1 MRGYQYWHSG
11 QSLVTFLYA
20 STSHENTSQYQ
31 CTSGLTIGDNKEK
44 YQIGDYCLV
53 EKQIPRTKTARNMLG
68 KMWNLGKLL
77 LKSWNWKRKLRKT
90 SVDFV
95 PKIMWLPSKKI
106 FLERKKQEIGNKI
119 MAKVNFKRVIRTDFS
134 RGL

>member
-1 MRGYQYWHSG
+1 M
-11 QSLVTFLYA
+11 
-20 STSHENTSQYQ
+20 
-31 CTSGLTIGDNKEK
+31 
-44 YQIGDYCLV
+44 
-53 EKQIPRTKTARNMLG
+53 EKQIPRTKTARNILG
-68 KMWNLGKLL
+68 KMRNLGKLL
-77 LKSWNWKRKLRKT
+77 LKSWEWKGKLRKT
-90 SVDFV
+90 SLDFV